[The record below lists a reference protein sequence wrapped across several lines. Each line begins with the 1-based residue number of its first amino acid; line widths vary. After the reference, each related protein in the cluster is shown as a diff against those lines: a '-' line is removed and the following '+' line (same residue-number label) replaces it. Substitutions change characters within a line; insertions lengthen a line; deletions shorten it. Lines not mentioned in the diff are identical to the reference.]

1 MLGASLGLP
10 LCVTALL
17 LWCCEVFGAMLDASL
32 GSVSEEA
39 ASLLVGFILSLL
51 LDALGSLGEITFV
64 DRTSSCSPGRCVR
77 FVVDLCGLFCVE
89 YSPFRLSATPMSVS
103 FTSLLVVANDGTG
116 STDGVVA
123 DTADDVAF
131 WYGVV

>member
-17 LWCCEVFGAMLDASL
+17 LWCCEVFGATLGASL

-39 ASLLVGFILSLL
+39 ALLLVGFILLLL
-51 LDALGSLGEITFV
+51 LDDVGSLGEITFM
-64 DRTSSCSPGRCVR
+64 DRTSYDSPGRCVH

-89 YSPFRLSATPMSVS
+89 YSPFRLSATPVSVFFAS
-103 FTSLLVVANDGTG
+103 PLVVADDRTD
-116 STDGVVA
+116 STDEVVA
-123 DTADDVAF
+123 DIADEVAF
-131 WYGVV
+131 